1 MNYGRLAAA
10 VVAATILDAVY
21 GFAVYGTLLAG
32 AGLVM
37 LFGRRF
43 RQVNK

>member
-10 VVAATILDAVY
+10 AVAATILDAVY

-32 AGLVM
+32 E
-37 LFGRRF
+37 FGSDRPEGP
-43 RQVNK
+43 